1 MKILIVCTA
10 NICRSALCEVILKQM
25 LKERDITGVEVESAG
40 VRDLEGEPRD
50 STMASYAIE
59 SGYELAGEARFV
71 MQEMMD
77 AADWIICMEHYHVVE
92 IQKRLAYA
100 NWKRIHRFN
109 EICFGEE
116 TDVPDPSGD
125 TDYMYVS
132 VLKHI
137 EAGCERLVG
146 KLCGIV

>member
-10 NICRSALCEVILKQM
+10 NICRSALCEAILKQM
-25 LKERDITGVEVESAG
+25 LKEKGITGVEVLSAG
-40 VRDLEGEPRD
+40 VRNLEGEPRD
-50 STMASYAIE
+50 STMASYALE
-59 SGYELAGEARFV
+59 SGYELSGEARFV
-71 MQEMMD
+71 LQEMMG

-100 NWKRIHRFN
+100 NWNRIHLFN
-109 EICFGEE
+109 EICFGEK

-125 TDYMYVS
+125 TGYMYIS

-137 EAGCERLVG
+137 EAGCERLIG
-146 KLCGIV
+146 KLYDIV